1 MHFIKLVN
9 KKLNFKYLTIFLL
22 LYTLLLTFLNIS
34 SDTMAFWFDPAR
46 DFILAVEN
54 LKKPTLIGPY
64 SGIPGVFYGP
74 YWIWLI
80 SLAMLVSLDPRVVT
94 LLILALP
101 YLLFVPYILYKL
113 RKLFGIHTW
122 IILWLLFF
130 YNYLNY
136 FNALWNPHLAPL
148 LALVVIYLTISTKNT
163 DLNRFTLLKIVLVG
177 FFAGLITNF
186 HISFGIALS
195 ASLIIYFVV
204 RVLIIYKGQ
213 LLNILIHSI
222 INITL
227 LAMGIILSFTPF
239 IIFEFRHGFNQIKSF
254 YKTLTDAFL
263 YNTASVGVTGL
274 KKLQI
279 VDELFKIFDKIFSF
293 YLPTYMWIL
302 LLLISLI
309 YFFIIHKNKRYKLDV
324 ESINFIILFIT
335 FILISLFVYLSSENP
350 VWQYHFIGFEIFIII
365 YLGLLIRR
373 IYILK
378 LYFTILVILF
388 SLSRLYS
395 LVIPEQFNPLI
406 MSSLGTKKYIVDLI
420 YKDNNNNAFTTFTQS
435 PSIYTYDFDYIFY
448 WYSRKKGYKYPSDQI
463 INNQPVY
470 LIVTTRDQGI
480 RDDFVNY
487 KTPLDFK
494 TEKTWE
500 IDDGTVII
508 KRVNRAN

>member
-1 MHFIKLVN
+1 MNFIKLFYKKVN
-9 KKLNFKYLTIFLL
+9 VKYLTIFLL
-22 LYTLLLTFLNIS
+22 LFTSLLTLLNIL

-80 SLAMLVSLDPRVVT
+80 SLAMLVSMDPRFVT

-101 YLLFVPYILYKL
+101 YLLFVPYIFYKL
-113 RKLFGIHTW
+113 RKIFGVHIW

-136 FNALWNPHLAPL
+136 FNALWNPHLAPIF
-148 LALVVIYLTISTKNT
+148 ALVVIYLSISLENIG
-163 DLNRFTLLKIVLVG
+163 LNRSTVIRMVLLG

-186 HISFGIALS
+186 HISFGLALS
-195 ASLIIYFVV
+195 ASLIIYLLV
-204 RVLIIYKGQ
+204 RTLIIYKGH
-213 LLNILIHSI
+213 LLNRLISLI
-222 INITL
+222 VNEML
-227 LAMGIILSFTPF
+227 LALGIILSFIPF
-239 IIFEFRHGFNQIKSF
+239 IIFEFRHGFNQTKSF
-254 YKTLTDAFL
+254 YKTLIDAFL

-274 KKLQI
+274 KKMQI
-279 VDELFKIFDKIFSF
+279 VDELFKIFAKIFSF

-309 YFFIIHKNKRYKLDV
+309 FIYLVHRKTRDKLSI
-324 ESINFIILFIT
+324 EGINFIILFIT
-335 FILISLFVYLSSENP
+335 FILISMFVYLSSENP
-350 VWQYHFIGFEIFIII
+350 VWQYHFIGFEVFIIMYLGIFIN
-365 YLGLLIRR
+365 R

-378 LYFTILVILF
+378 LYFTILIILF

-395 LVIPEQFNPLI
+395 LILPQQFNPLS
-406 MSSLGTKKYIVDLI
+406 MSTLGTKKYIVDLI
-420 YKDNNNNAFTTFTQS
+420 YKDSNNSAFTTFTQS

-448 WYSRKKGYKYPSDQI
+448 WYSKETGYKLPSDQI
-463 INNQPVY
+463 VDSQPVY
-470 LIVTTRDQGI
+470 LIINSRDQGI

-487 KTPLDFK
+487 KTPGNFK
-494 TEKTWE
+494 TEKSWE
-500 IDDGTVII
+500 IDDGTAII
-508 KRVNRAN
+508 KRVNNTD